1 MQELGNYL
9 VAGRD
14 LASGSL
20 LLDEE
25 VSVLGPAEQVR
36 VEHGDADSYSKNTFT
51 YETQWVRV
59 EHGVQ
64 NTLLQAGF
72 TNLPWLL
79 LSCPWL
85 YLQVVKIFTRFI

>member
-14 LASGSL
+14 LAPGSL

-25 VSVLGPAEQVR
+25 VSVLGPAEQ
-36 VEHGDADSYSKNTFT
+36 
-51 YETQWVRV
+51 VRV

-85 YLQVVKIFTRFI
+85 YLQVVKIFTKFI